1 MTILILQEALQ
12 EQWAPPLMEHMD
24 FVRGKDALSVPVR
37 SVVLPD
43 ILMGKQLDIVIAKAV
58 IATGCTAI
66 SLVKKAYEKYMP
78 KVIIITVLF
87 IVILVFLN

>member
-43 ILMGKQLDIVIAKAV
+43 ILMGKQLD
-58 IATGCTAI
+58 
-66 SLVKKAYEKYMP
+66 M
-78 KVIIITVLF
+78 
-87 IVILVFLN
+87 